1 MLEDAHSFLIRIW
14 MMRKSI
20 KNITVCRVTV
30 RAASENRLPCFTN
43 KGNGAIIK
51 VRDEVF
57 PRAT

>member
-43 KGNGAIIK
+43 KGNGAIIR
-51 VRDEVF
+51 VRE
-57 PRAT
+57 